1 MYESIIENFIKF
13 SFKNIHFLEI
23 QVQEENVSDF
33 IPIIFLQYFLSI
45 CYFKCLQLLKIFKNP
60 IEGLIGIC
68 FDHFVASYF
77 ETL

>member
-45 CYFKCLQLLKIFKNP
+45 CYFKCLQLLKIFKNFT
-60 IEGLIGIC
+60 IK
-68 FDHFVASYF
+68 
-77 ETL
+77 

>member
-33 IPIIFLQYFLSI
+33 IPTIFLQYFLSML
-45 CYFKCLQLLKIFKNP
+45 F
-60 IEGLIGIC
+60 
-68 FDHFVASYF
+68 
-77 ETL
+77 